1 MKIIKIIISV
11 LFISLFSYT
20 FSSADDCSKYD
31 KLSKDYAKCTS
42 DKLKK
47 ETSQKAEEIKSK
59 TAKKI
64 EEGKKKLKN
73 FNLKDKL
80 KNLKI
85 VKHIKSLLKNKMD
98 FENKIKELKLIFQ
111 KQNHLLVLMLQQ
123 KLLAIYYIFRDR
135 FRFQKMVN

>member
-1 MKIIKIIISV
+1 MKFIKLIISA
-11 LFISLFSYT
+11 LFIYLFSLS
-20 FSSADDCSKYD
+20 FSLAEDCSIYD
-31 KLSKDYAKCTS
+31 KLSKEYAKCTS

-80 KNLKI
+80 NKFKNSKT
-85 VKHIKSLLKNKMD
+85 H
-98 FENKIKELKLIFQ
+98 KEFSEK
-111 KQNHLLVLMLQQ
+111 
-123 KLLAIYYIFRDR
+123 
-135 FRFQKMVN
+135 

>member
-1 MKIIKIIISV
+1 MKIIKIIITV
-11 LFISLFSYT
+11 LSISLFSYT

-31 KLSKDYAKCTS
+31 KLSKDYAKCKS

-47 ETSQKAEEIKSK
+47 KTSQKAEEIKSK

-80 KNLKI
+80 NKFKNSKT
-85 VKHIKSLLKNKMD
+85 H
-98 FENKIKELKLIFQ
+98 KEFTEK
-111 KQNHLLVLMLQQ
+111 
-123 KLLAIYYIFRDR
+123 
-135 FRFQKMVN
+135 

>member
-11 LFISLFSYT
+11 LFISLFYFT
-20 FSSADDCSKYD
+20 YSSAEDCSKYD
-31 KLSKDYAKCTS
+31 KLSKEYAKCTS

-47 ETSQKAEEIKSK
+47 KTSKKTEEIKSKTSKKTEEIKSK

-80 KNLKI
+80 KKF
-85 VKHIKSLLKNKMD
+85 KNSKTH
-98 FENKIKELKLIFQ
+98 KEFTEK
-111 KQNHLLVLMLQQ
+111 
-123 KLLAIYYIFRDR
+123 
-135 FRFQKMVN
+135 

>member
-1 MKIIKIIISV
+1 MKTIKIIITV

-64 EEGKKKLKN
+64 EEGKKK
-73 FNLKDKL
+73 FNNSKLKDKL
-80 KNLKI
+80 IKFKNSKTH
-85 VKHIKSLLKNKMD
+85 KEFM
-98 FENKIKELKLIFQ
+98 EKIK
-111 KQNHLLVLMLQQ
+111 N
-123 KLLAIYYIFRDR
+123 D
-135 FRFQKMVN
+135 N